1 MTTDNPGPRHGKTI
15 CGGTKR
21 DRKRGGT
28 GEPCRRP
35 AGWGTSHAGI
45 GRCKLHG
52 GSTPDHVKHAAVE
65 RAKQAVA
72 KLNLRREVDPHIAL
86 LDEVYRAAGV
96 VAWLDEKVRSLQET
110 EMVWGVT
117 EQVEKTAG
125 EFPGIDTTSAA
136 DLNVWIKWWQQERA
150 QLARVAK
157 MALDAGVEERRV
169 KLAEQQ
175 GALLA
180 DVIRRILGD
189 LDLTPEQQKKVPT
202 VVPRHLRLVAS

>member
-1 MTTDNPGPRHGKTI
+1 MTPDDPVPGRDKPL
-15 CGGTKR
+15 CGGKKR
-21 DRKRGGT
+21 DRKRGGN

-35 AGWGTSHAGI
+35 AGWGTPHAGI

-52 GSTPDHVKHAAVE
+52 GSTRDHIKHAAVE
-65 RAKQAVA
+65 AAKQAVA
-72 KLNLRREVDPHIAL
+72 KLNLRREVNPHVAL

-96 VAWLDEKVRSLQET
+96 VAWLDEKVRSLQEAD
-110 EMVWGVT
+110 MVWGVA

-125 EFPGIDTTSAA
+125 EFPGVDTTSTA
-136 DLNVWIKWWQQERA
+136 DLNVWVKWWQQERA
-150 QLARVAK
+150 QLAKVAK

-180 DVIRRILGD
+180 DVIRRILSD
-189 LDLTPEQQKKVPT
+189 LELTPEQQQKVPT
-202 VVPRHLRLVAS
+202 VVPRHLRLVS